1 MLFPPFEGAEL
12 GRWYRIEMN
21 GAQSPKI
28 TGRIADI
35 FETRPAASGS
45 AKNGPYQVCFL
56 KLSTHQKYT
65 NLKEFFRF

>member
-28 TGRIADI
+28 TGRITDI
-35 FETRPAASGS
+35 FETRLATSGS
-45 AKNGPYQVCFL
+45 AKNGPYQVCFR
-56 KLSTHQKYT
+56 TT
-65 NLKEFFRF
+65 